1 MLKSRFFP
9 YIRMTSKAGWLH
21 NGSTCGGDG
30 RNQSSRQNQG
40 SFVQHRASLAKRD
53 PGMRSQKTWFL
64 EATKSYLGDD
74 SWILSP
80 SIDLC
85 IYIYILF
92 LDFLFQTW
100 VNRSGFTGFFGWA
113 SRWNNGGEII
123 PAKKICCL
131 LVSTFYHLYQKTKV
145 IPSP

>member
-21 NGSTCGGDG
+21 NGSTWGGDG

-85 IYIYILF
+85 IYILF

-100 VNRSGFTGFFGWA
+100 VNRSGFTGFFGWGFKVKQ
-113 SRWNNGGEII
+113 RWWDYTCQ
-123 PAKKICCL
+123 KICCL